1 MLIWHHLCQN
11 HGHKLFPTDFYSR
24 LPDVLRWHQGQP
36 QIVSLAQYKLFKD
49 DESASSMYSKFLYN
63 AHCASHEQTQSRPV
77 NSRVN
82 IGWQT
87 TPASLVCG
95 QLLEAGGLEAQSTS
109 LLSKPSQTTLS
120 RKTPP
125 EPWPNAAPVR
135 ATAPEVEWRTESKLT
150 GSRNPSTNHSSY
162 LL

>member
-1 MLIWHHLCQN
+1 M
-11 HGHKLFPTDFYSR
+11 
-24 LPDVLRWHQGQP
+24 
-36 QIVSLAQYKLFKD
+36 
-49 DESASSMYSKFLYN
+49 
-63 AHCASHEQTQSRPV
+63 
-77 NSRVN
+77 NSRV
-82 IGWQT
+82 ITGWQT

-135 ATAPEVEWRTESKLT
+135 ATAPEME
-150 GSRNPSTNHSSY
+150 
-162 LL
+162 